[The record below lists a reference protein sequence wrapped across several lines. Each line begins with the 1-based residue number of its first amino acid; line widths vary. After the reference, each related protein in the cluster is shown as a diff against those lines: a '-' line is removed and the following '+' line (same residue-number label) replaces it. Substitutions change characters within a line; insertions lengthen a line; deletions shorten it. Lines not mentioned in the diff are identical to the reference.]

1 MNRLIDRLLVAAVLL
16 TTLASPASARRVR
29 AVHHP
34 AEPCSYQLVPAWGT
48 ADVPAAGLTRGV
60 VLVYG
65 QTQACSQWLGYSAVD
80 WVTVESGST
89 DAQPA
94 AYVTVAPNPEQQV
107 RSTTLV
113 IAGVRL
119 ELTQAAAQPVAP
131 PPDPG
136 LVKNGTFDTS
146 TADWGWPSAFPN
158 APGSA
163 QWSPLDANG
172 SPNSGSF
179 LLRDGGLQKGF
190 QRLQIIP
197 VPARTDYQFSA
208 RVRPGGV
215 GTQGLGVVA
224 VFSCPTLDCLADYTK
239 ETERVVSTLEPGT
252 WETVSFTFRTST
264 NAKAVMIVLA
274 SAANAVTFDTWFDD
288 VELRPIP

>member
-1 MNRLIDRLLVAAVLL
+1 MLLATALPV
-16 TTLASPASARRVR
+16 SARRVR

-48 ADVPAAGLTRGV
+48 AAVPAAGLTRGV

-65 QTQACSQWLGYSAVD
+65 QTQLCSQWLGYSEVE
-80 WVTVESGST
+80 WVTVETGAN

-94 AYVTVAPNPEQQV
+94 AYVTVAPNVLQQT

-119 ELTQAAAQPVAP
+119 ELTQAAAQPVVPPP

-136 LVKNGTFDTS
+136 LVKNGTFDTGIS
-146 TADWGWPSAFPN
+146 DWGWPSAFPN

-172 SPNSGSF
+172 SPASGSY

-208 RVRPGGV
+208 KVRPGDV
-215 GTQGLGVVA
+215 GAQGLGVVA
-224 VFSCPTLDCLADYTK
+224 VFSCPTLDCLTDYVK

-252 WETVSFTFRTST
+252 WETVSFSFRTST

-274 SAANAVTFDTWFDD
+274 SAANFVTFDTWFDD
-288 VELRPIP
+288 VELREIE